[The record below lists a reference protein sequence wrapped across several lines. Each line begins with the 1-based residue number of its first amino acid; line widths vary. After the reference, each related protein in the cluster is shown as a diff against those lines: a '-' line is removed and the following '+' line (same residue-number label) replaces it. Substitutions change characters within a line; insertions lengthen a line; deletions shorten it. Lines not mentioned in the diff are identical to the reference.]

1 MLPGLGPYLC
11 SLASESAIGLM
22 AENFAL
28 NDLAEDAPE
37 AEGLSPSPSPSSS
50 SSGDGVAVRARVLDW
65 EQPLPDWVSLEA
77 DQSIW
82 PDLIM
87 WVPPFHTA
95 SLPPQPYHDGSR

>member
-1 MLPGLGPYLC
+1 MV
-11 SLASESAIGLM
+11 
-22 AENFAL
+22 ENFAL

-65 EQPLPDWVSLEA
+65 EQPLPSWVSHEA

-87 WVPPFHTA
+87 WVPPSHILNLR
-95 SLPPQPYHDGSR
+95 SRPYPDGSR